1 MQPFSQLMYLQL
13 KTSIFATMLKQA
25 SVFFIL
31 YVFVCTCYAQT
42 RKYSNDFLNIGV
54 SARSFG
60 MGNSVVA
67 SCNDVSA
74 AYWNPAGL
82 MRASEKFQFSVMHA
96 NYFSGIAN
104 YDYAGAYKQVDDKNA
119 VGFSIVRF
127 GIDNIANTIDLKGPS
142 GEIDYNRIKSFSA
155 SDWAFMGTYS
165 HLLNNGNTSF
175 GGTAKLIHR
184 TLGSFAN
191 AWGFGFDFG
200 IQHKKDDWIFAL
212 MGRDIT
218 FTFTG
223 WQYNFT
229 PTEKAQLQQSGNI
242 VPQSSLEVATPRI
255 IGGVCRKIT
264 LNEKISFLP
273 EANLQ
278 ITTDG
283 RRNSLIST
291 RAGSM
296 NPSLGVETNYADI
309 VFLRVGIYNFQR
321 VKNIVGNTS
330 IMLQPTIGIGLK
342 LNNLMVDYAFTDLG
356 GSSAALYT
364 HVFSLKLGIGKIERE
379 E

>member
-1 MQPFSQLMYLQL
+1 
-13 KTSIFATMLKQA
+13 MLKQA
-25 SVFFIL
+25 SFFIL
-31 YVFVCTCYAQT
+31 LYLFVCTTYAQT
-42 RKYSNDFLNIGV
+42 RKYSNDFLNIGI
-54 SARSFG
+54 SARAFG
-60 MGNSVVA
+60 MGNSVIA

-82 MRASEKFQFSVMHA
+82 MRASEKFQFSVLHA

-104 YDYAGAYKQVDDKNA
+104 YDYAGVYKRVDDKNA
-119 VGFSIVRF
+119 VGFSIIRF
-127 GIDNIANTIDLKGPS
+127 GIDNIPNTIDLRGPS
-142 GEIDYNRIKSFSA
+142 GEIDYSRIKTFSA
-155 SDWAFMGTYS
+155 SDWAFMGTYC
-165 HLLNNGNTSF
+165 HLLNNGSTSL

-184 TLGSFAN
+184 TVGSFAN

-200 IQHKKDDWIFAL
+200 VQHKKDDWIFAL

-223 WQYNFT
+223 WQYSFT
-229 PTEKAQLQQSGNI
+229 QTEKAQLQQAGNI

-255 IGGVCRKIT
+255 IGGVSRKIT
-264 LNEKISFLP
+264 LNDKISILP

-283 RRNSLIST
+283 HRNSLIST
-291 RAGSM
+291 RAGSV
-296 NPSLGVETNYADI
+296 NPSAGLESNYNDI
-309 VFLRVGIYNFQR
+309 VFLRVGAYNFQR
-321 VKNIVGNTS
+321 VKDIVGKSKT
-330 IMLQPTIGIGLK
+330 IVQPTIGVGLK

-356 GSSAALYT
+356 GSSAALYS
-364 HVFSLKLGIGKIERE
+364 HVFSLRLGIGKIETE

>member
-1 MQPFSQLMYLQL
+1 
-13 KTSIFATMLKQA
+13 MLKQA
-25 SVFFIL
+25 AFFVVL
-31 YVFVCTCYAQT
+31 YLFITNTYAQT
-42 RKYSNDFLNIGV
+42 RKYSNEFLNIGV
-54 SARSFG
+54 SARAFG
-60 MGNSVVA
+60 MGNSVIA

-82 MRASEKFQFSVMHA
+82 MRAKEKFQFSVMHS

-104 YDYAGAYKQVDDKNA
+104 YDYGGVYKRFDDQNAG
-119 VGFSIVRF
+119 GFSIIRF
-127 GIDNIANTIDLKGPS
+127 GIDNIPNTIDLRGPS
-142 GEIDYNRIKSFSA
+142 GEIDYNRIKTFSA
-155 SDWAFMGTYS
+155 ADWAFMGTYS
-165 HLLNNGNTSF
+165 HMLRNGNTSI

-184 TLGSFAN
+184 TIGSFAN

-200 IQHKKDDWIFAL
+200 MQHKKDDWIFAV
-212 MGRDIT
+212 MARDVT

-223 WQYNFT
+223 WKYTFT
-229 PTEKAQLQQSGNI
+229 ETEKAQLQQTGNV

-255 IGGVCRKIT
+255 IGGVSRKIT
-264 LNEKISFLP
+264 LNEKISMLP

-291 RAGSM
+291 RAGSV

-309 VFLRVGIYNFQR
+309 VFLRVGIYNFQ
-321 VKNIVGNTS
+321 KEKDILGKTKTT
-330 IMLQPTIGIGLK
+330 LQPTIGVGLK
-342 LNNLMVDYAFTDLG
+342 LNNLMVDYAFTDIG
-356 GSSAALYT
+356 GSSAALYS
-364 HVFSLKLGIGKIERE
+364 HVFSLRLGIGKVETE